1 MARIPYI
8 DDAIIYQDLGL
19 RGNINLLRIAF
30 QSPKIGEA
38 FARLVAAQ
46 LTGLALSPKIRELLI
61 LHTTWCTQSEYAWT
75 QHQEIAKSVGVTD
88 AQIASIQQGQLQ
100 SFAFSEKEKKLLRF
114 LLCIAKS
121 QALSSDDFE
130 DAREHFS
137 DRELVEIVA
146 VRGFYY
152 TIAVLASVFELEI
165 DSPSFFL

>member
-1 MARIPYI
+1 
-8 DDAIIYQDLGL
+8 
-19 RGNINLLRIAF
+19 
-30 QSPKIGEA
+30 
-38 FARLVAAQ
+38 
-46 LTGLALSPKIRELLI
+46 
-61 LHTTWCTQSEYAWT
+61 
-75 QHQEIAKSVGVTD
+75 VTD